1 MNKKLLIIIFIIFIP
16 AFILV
21 NNNGSI
27 RGVSDENLI
36 VYFLDIGQG
45 DATLIR
51 TPNGNDILIDGGPN
65 NTLIQKL
72 GRYLPF
78 YDRTI
83 ETIILT
89 HPDSDQTRCT
99 ILL

>member
-1 MNKKLLIIIFIIFIP
+1 VILCFS
-16 AFILV
+16 AFVID
-21 NNNGSI
+21 NNGSV

-36 VYFLDIGQG
+36 VYFLDVGQG
-45 DATLIR
+45 DAILIR
-51 TPNGNDILIDGGPN
+51 TPEGNDILIDGGPD

-72 GRYLPF
+72 GQYLPF

-83 ETIILT
+83 ETIIIT